1 MTGSW
6 APHWKF
12 RSHWKFPHWRRT
24 SPESAPQS
32 RWRPEKASATPVRPL
47 NTGRLNIL
55 VCAHWICQNRL
66 LRQQN
71 EHEKV
76 WRHCLHWEVV
86 YADYELGPIL
96 CPLGKWNSEI
106 DALICNKAKLQSK
119 YIRVLL
125 EHLPR
130 ASPTMPS
137 TKPTWR
143 HARGYPAVFAYR
155 VKVEQGYQETP
166 SSTRSDACI
175 LDTDLL
181 TITAST
187 SSLFRLAQ
195 NLANQ

>member
-96 CPLGKWNSEI
+96 CHLGKWNSEI

-119 YIRVLL
+119 YIRAPPTCITYDAIDQAYLEARKRIQSLSGQVSARPLL
-125 EHLPR
+125 H
-130 ASPTMPS
+130 M
-137 TKPTWR
+137 
-143 HARGYPAVFAYR
+143 
-155 VKVEQGYQETP
+155 
-166 SSTRSDACI
+166 SD
-175 LDTDLL
+175 
-181 TITAST
+181 
-187 SSLFRLAQ
+187 
-195 NLANQ
+195 